1 MCMERKKRKGWKWW
15 IRTKFA
21 NQDGPQILT
30 LGKMS
35 PLFAWC
41 FIWAQPVHQAAH
53 PAAEALEKGSAQL
66 DAPQGPLAATRE

>member
-1 MCMERKKRKGWKWW
+1 
-15 IRTKFA
+15 
-21 NQDGPQILT
+21 
-30 LGKMS
+30 MS